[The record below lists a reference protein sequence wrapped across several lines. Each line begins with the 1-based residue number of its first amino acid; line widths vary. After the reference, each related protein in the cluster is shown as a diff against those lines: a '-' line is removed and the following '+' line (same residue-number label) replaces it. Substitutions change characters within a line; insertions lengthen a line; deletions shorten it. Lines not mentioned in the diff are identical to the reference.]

1 MVFLRNMNLVNPTGS
16 LADGRPIFGPVGA
29 ATRLYPQF
37 NNIAL
42 QDIGAIAD
50 YNAMIVSFKHRWSQG
65 YLVSA
70 SYTWSHSISD
80 APDANSFEQNL
91 PIQDATSRARD
102 RSDSIINRPHA
113 FTMSAYIAPTFQLTN
128 GFLRHLANG
137 NELAP
142 LVTLSSGDQQNIV
155 ANQVLNGDSN
165 ASAVTRPLYL
175 GRYAAR
181 GPSVYQLDLR
191 YTRTLFAFRDRIRPK
206 FFAEANN
213 VFNHPNITAL
223 NVTATV
229 NSAGVI
235 TKPATLAPLSTT
247 LEGRIIQ
254 LGVRVDW

>member
-1 MVFLRNMNLVNPTGS
+1 VFGGAS
-16 LADGRPIFGPVGA
+16 A

-42 QDIGAIAD
+42 QDIGAISS
-50 YNAMIVSFKHRWSQG
+50 YNAMIVSLKHRWSRG

-91 PIQDATSRARD
+91 PIEDPTSRARD
-102 RSDSIINRPHA
+102 RGDSIVNRPHA
-113 FTMSAYIAPTFQLTN
+113 FTMSAVIAPTFQLGN
-128 GFLRHLANG
+128 GFLRQLAN
-137 NELAP
+137 NNQLAA

-155 ANQVLNGDSN
+155 ANQNLNGDTI
-165 ASAVTRPLYL
+165 ASVSRPLYL
-175 GRYAAR
+175 ARNAAR
-181 GPSVYQLDLR
+181 GPNVYQFDLR
-191 YTRTLFAFRDRIRPK
+191 YTRTLFTLWDRVKPK
-206 FFAEANN
+206 FLAEANN

-223 NVTATV
+223 NATATV
-229 NSAGVI
+229 NSAGII

-254 LGVRVDW
+254 LGLRVDW